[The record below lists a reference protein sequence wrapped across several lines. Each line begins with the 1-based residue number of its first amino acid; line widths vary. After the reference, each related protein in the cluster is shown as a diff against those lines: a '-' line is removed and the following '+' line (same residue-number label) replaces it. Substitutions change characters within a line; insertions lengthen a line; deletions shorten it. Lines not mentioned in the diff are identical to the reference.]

1 VASHDIAGSYSLV
14 PPNAVTEVTGPGALD
29 AGERHPTP
37 LTIWDNSRHDLEGRE
52 HMTGPASPVE
62 CPKCRHSN
70 PTGSLHCAKCNAFL
84 SSDDD
89 LTEVI
94 GDGWS
99 MAAPAAAAGAAA
111 ALAPGRVI
119 GERYE
124 ILQLL
129 GEGGMGAVFKAMDRQ
144 LDRHVALKII
154 RPELAGSPNVLRRF
168 KQELL
173 LARQVTHRNVIRI
186 FDLGVADGLHFITMD
201 FVQGRDLN
209 HLLEERKF
217 APEETVKIVRQVAEA
232 LDAAHAESVIHRDL
246 KPHNIMVTD
255 NGKVYVMDFGLA
267 RSVENS
273 GLTRTGA
280 LLGTPTYMSPEQAKG
295 AAIDTRSDLF
305 ALGVIFYEM
314 LTGVIPFK
322 ADTVLASLLKRTQ
335 EPPPPPAEVNP
346 AIPAVLSGI
355 VMRCLAIDPANR
367 YQTAAE
373 LLQDLRAVQGQSSE
387 SGAGS
392 GSLLQPRVLAGASA
406 AVAPKSSK
414 KKWIVVSLG
423 AAVLALAGVLLVPRM
438 LHRPAKPVA
447 PMTVIIADFNNHI
460 GDPIFTGTL
469 EPALRLALQG
479 ATFINAYD
487 HTRMSELGV
496 RAASGALNESKVQEI
511 AANQGLNVVVAGA
524 LDRRGS
530 EYRLSLHAVQAI
542 TGKVITN
549 AEEIASNKDDVLFA
563 VAKLG
568 TTVRKALGDSTS
580 ESAQRFS
587 METLTAASLEAVHE
601 YASGLDVLSQGQR
614 EEALKHFSQAVDL
627 DANFG
632 LAYAGMA
639 VASHNLGRSQ
649 DAEKYIRQAIAK
661 IDHMTERERFRTRAF
676 LYLQSGDQQK
686 CVDAYAALLGKY
698 PSDTG
703 ALNNM
708 AICSAHL
715 RKMPLAVEGMQR
727 VLAILPKRALYHVNL
742 SVYSAYS
749 GDFQTAA
756 KEATVALQL
765 NPSYGSGLQ
774 AQALASLGQDQVSQA
789 AEAYHRLEKT
799 RPNDAAT
806 GLADLAVYEGR
817 YQEAVGILE
826 KAAAADAAAGNKE
839 DAADKYSALANA
851 QLLRGQK
858 GPALDAV
865 KSALAI
871 SHAPKT
877 RFIAGRVYV
886 ALGESEKAK
895 EIADSLSKE
904 SQVEPQAFGL
914 LVEGEAALKNGDG
927 RGAVPLFMK
936 ANSLLD
942 TWIGRFDL
950 GRAYLELGSFPEA
963 DSEFDRCLK
972 RHGEAL
978 ALFVDIVPT
987 YGYLPPAYYYQG
999 RAREGMKA
1007 AGFAESYKKYLS
1019 IRGKS
1024 GEDPL
1029 LADARRRAQ

>member
-1 VASHDIAGSYSLV
+1 
-14 PPNAVTEVTGPGALD
+14 
-29 AGERHPTP
+29 
-37 LTIWDNSRHDLEGRE
+37 
-52 HMTGPASPVE
+52 MTGPLRSAE
-62 CPKCRHSN
+62 CPNCRHSN
-70 PTGSLHCAKCNAFL
+70 PSGSLHCLKCNASL

-89 LTEVI
+89 LTEAI
-94 GDGWS
+94 GEGWS
-99 MAAPAAAAGAAA
+99 TAAAPDISGPAA

-129 GEGGMGAVFKAMDRQ
+129 GEGGMGAVFKALDRQ
-144 LDRHVALKII
+144 LERPVALKII

-209 HLLEERKF
+209 ALLEQRKF
-217 APEETVKIVRQVAEA
+217 TPEETVKIIRQVAEA

-246 KPHNIMVTD
+246 KPHNIMLTES
-255 NGKVYVMDFGLA
+255 GKVYVMDFGLA
-267 RSVENS
+267 RSVEAS

-295 AAIDTRSDLF
+295 ATIDTRSDLF

-322 ADTVLASLLKRTQ
+322 ADTVLGSLLKRTQ
-335 EPPPPPAEVNP
+335 EPPVPPAEVNP
-346 AIPAVLSGI
+346 AVLRVLSDI
-355 VMRCLAIDPANR
+355 VMKCLAIDPPYR

-373 LLQDLRAVQGQSSE
+373 LLQQLRAFQGESSE
-387 SGAGS
+387 SGTGATRLPRAQSVAGAPGTVAPPPALAAKS
-392 GSLLQPRVLAGASA
+392 TKRKWIFVVLAAAVVVLAGVSAS
-406 AVAPKSSK
+406 
-414 KKWIVVSLG
+414 LR
-423 AAVLALAGVLLVPRM
+423 LLRQPIT
-438 LHRPAKPVA
+438 PVA
-447 PMTVIIADFNNHI
+447 PMTVIIADFDNHT
-460 GDPIFTGTL
+460 GDPVFSGTV

-487 HTRMSELGV
+487 RTKTNDLGV
-496 RAASGALNESKVQEI
+496 RAISGPLSESKAQEI
-511 AANQGLNVVVAGA
+511 AANQGLNVVVSGA
-524 LDRRGS
+524 LDRRGA
-530 EYRLSLHAVQAI
+530 EYRLSLHAVQTI
-542 TGKVITN
+542 TGKVVTN
-549 AEEIASNKDDVLFA
+549 AEETASSRDEVLFT

-568 TTVRKALGDSTS
+568 TAVRKALGDSTS

-601 YASGLDVLSQGQR
+601 YAAGLDLVSQGKN
-614 EEALKHFSQAVDL
+614 EEALKYFSQAVDL

-639 VASHNLGRSQ
+639 AASHNLGRGQ
-649 DAEKYIRQAIAK
+649 DAEKYIRQAITK
-661 IDHMTERERFRTRAF
+661 IDHMTERERFRTLGF
-676 LYLQSGDQQK
+676 LYLQTGDQQK
-686 CVDAYAALLGKY
+686 CVDQYAALLSKY

-708 AICSAHL
+708 ALCSAHL
-715 RKMPLAVEGMQR
+715 RKMPIAVEGMR
-727 VLAILPKRALYHVNL
+727 RGLAILPKRAMYHVNL

-756 KEATVALQL
+756 KEAATTLQL
-765 NPSYGSGLQ
+765 NPSYGPGLQ
-774 AQALASLGQDQVSQA
+774 AQALASLAQEQVSQA
-789 AEAYHRLEKT
+789 AGAYHTLEKA
-799 RPNDAAT
+799 RPSDAAT

-817 YQEAVGILE
+817 YQEAAGTLE
-826 KAAAADAAAGNKE
+826 KAAAADAAAGLRE
-839 DAADKYSALANA
+839 DSADKFSALANT

-858 GPALDAV
+858 VPALEAV
-865 KSALAI
+865 KSALAL
-871 SHAPKT
+871 SQAPKT
-877 RFIAGRVYV
+877 RFIAGRIYV
-886 ALGESEKAK
+886 ALDEADQAK
-895 EIADSLSKE
+895 KIASGLSKE
-904 SQVEPQAFGL
+904 LQIEPQAYGVL
-914 LVEGEAALKNGDG
+914 IEGEAALKKGDG
-927 RGAVPLFMK
+927 RGAVQLFTK
-936 ANSLLD
+936 ASSLLD

-950 GRAYLELGSFPEA
+950 GQAYLQIGAYPEA

-972 RHGEAL
+972 RRGEAL

-987 YGYLPPAYYYQG
+987 YGYFPAVYYYQG
-999 RAREGMKA
+999 QAREGMKS
-1007 AGFAESYKKYLS
+1007 AGFVESYKKYLS
-1019 IRGKS
+1019 IRGKA

-1029 LADARRRAQ
+1029 LAEARRRAGV